1 MVFLVDRQRLK
12 VSFLISVM
20 SKSGFTQL
28 KLKLQPMAEIP
39 KQEPTNVVRYS
50 QSKLKLVKRA
60 TNALTT
66 VPFAT
71 KHCGIST
78 VIDLVDDEA
87 DLPCSVSLSSNECQ
101 VVNSIKNVALKGLDS
116 SMCASTRLFLGFC

>member
-1 MVFLVDRQRLK
+1 MFLVDRQRLK

-28 KLKLQPMAEIP
+28 KLKLLPLAEIP

-60 TNALTT
+60 SNAL
-66 VPFAT
+66 AT

-78 VIDLVDDEA
+78 VIDLVDDE
-87 DLPCSVSLSSNECQ
+87 DELPCSVSSSSNECQ
-101 VVNSIKNVALKGLDS
+101 VVNSIKHVALKGLDS
-116 SMCASTRLFLGFC
+116 VSMCAPTRIFICFC